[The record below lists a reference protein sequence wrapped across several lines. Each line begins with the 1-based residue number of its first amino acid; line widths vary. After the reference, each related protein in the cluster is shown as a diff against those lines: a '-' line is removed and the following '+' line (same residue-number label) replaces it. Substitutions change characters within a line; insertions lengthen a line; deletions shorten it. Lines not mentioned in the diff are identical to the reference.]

1 VTSIAEKHPAPITG
15 LVLTG
20 GGARA
25 AYQVGALRAI
35 AELRPGSTPFQVVA
49 GTSAGAINSA
59 AVAIHAD
66 DFQLGMSHLIS
77 TWRSLSPD
85 QVYRT
90 DIRSVASIG
99 ASWIRQ
105 LSAGGW
111 LGPANVNALLDTTPL
126 RGLLRR
132 TLAMARIRDHVL
144 AGRLIGAAVTA
155 TGYHSGTALTFYD
168 GAPELAPWSRSARIG
183 VRARLGV
190 EHVLASSAIPIFFPP
205 VTLSQGAFG
214 DGCIRLSAPLSP
226 AIHLGA
232 QRILAIGVRYPRTPA
247 EANAQAEPA
256 AHAPTSIAQI
266 VGVLL
271 NAIFLDSLEA
281 DIERLERINATLA
294 LLSAEQR
301 GRMTHPLRRI
311 PLLVLRPSR
320 DLGSLAVEEYHSLP
334 ITVRHLLKGIGA
346 TGESGWDLVSYLAF
360 EQTYIERLL
369 ELGYRDT
376 CARHADLAAFFA
388 SSSESC

>member
-1 VTSIAEKHPAPITG
+1 MIANTHRTPITG

-35 AELRPGSTPFQVVA
+35 AELHPGSTPFQVVA

-66 DFQLGMSHLIS
+66 DFPLGMSHLTS
-77 TWRSLSPD
+77 TWRSLTPD

-111 LGPANVNALLDTTPL
+111 LGPAKVNALLDTAPL
-126 RGLLRR
+126 RRLLRR
-132 TLAMARIRDHVL
+132 TLAMARIHDHVL
-144 AGRLIGAAVTA
+144 SGRLLGAAVTA
-155 TGYHSGTALTFYD
+155 TDYHSGTALSFFD
-168 GAPELAPWSRSARIG
+168 GAPQLAPWSRSTRIG
-183 VRARLGV
+183 VLARLGV

-205 VTLSQGAFG
+205 VTLRQGSFG
-214 DGCIRLSAPLSP
+214 DGCVRLSAPLSP

-232 QRILAIGVRYPRTPA
+232 ERILAIGIRYFRTPA
-247 EANAQAEPA
+247 ETSAQAQPGS
-256 AHAPTSIAQI
+256 HAPTSIAQI
-266 VGVLL
+266 AGVLL

-281 DIERLERINATLA
+281 DIERLQRINATLA
-294 LLSAEQR
+294 LLGDEQR
-301 GRMTHPLRRI
+301 ARMTHPLRRI

-320 DLGSLAVEEYHSLP
+320 DLGGLAVEEYHSLP
-334 ITVRHLLKGIGA
+334 MTVRHLLKGIGA
-346 TGESGWDLVSYLAF
+346 TGESGWELVSYLAF

-369 ELGYRDT
+369 ELGYEDT
-376 CARHADLAAFFA
+376 YARRAELSAFF
-388 SSSESC
+388 SSSTESG